1 MIIILIIF
9 YKLDN
14 SYNLLL
20 IKKNN
25 INNLN
30 SHYIIQY
37 NNTFI
42 IMKIKCKGC
51 GLFAIYKN
59 SLQCIN
65 TFINKGYIP
74 IIDLISYPNMFNN
87 FNSTSS
93 NENPWELFFHQPYK
107 FSLEKVKA
115 NSKHIIFLDFPNFK
129 ICKSYGIQNILLKSR
144 VTLEY
149 WHNIALKYI
158 PIKQNILDESNSII
172 QKLFKNNKNI
182 LGILVRGTDYISVKP
197 KGEAIPPSPQ
207 LVINDILELDKNNKY
222 TFFFLTTEDEIIF
235 QKFKKKF
242 GKKLKY
248 IHKNINYNYTEKKL
262 VGFNKNIGNINF
274 QKLYL
279 INIVILS
286 TCIDII
292 SASTNGLIGAMI
304 LSKGFRYSKIY
315 DLGSYKN

>member
-1 MIIILIIF
+1 MNIIKEHKFKNNKNDNYKNKNLILVNLIIILIFF
-9 YKLDN
+9 YKLNN
-14 SYNLLL
+14 SYNLLPND
-20 IKKNN
+20 K
-25 INNLN
+25 NNLN
-30 SHYIIQY
+30 NDYIMQ
-37 NNTFI
+37 NNNIFI

-74 IIDLISYPNMFNN
+74 IIDLMSYPNMFNN

-93 NENPWELFFHQPYK
+93 NQNPWELFFHQPYR

-158 PIKQNILDESNSII
+158 PIKQNILEEANII
-172 QKLFKNNKNI
+172 IKKLFKNNKNI
-182 LGILVRGTDYISVKP
+182 LAILVRGTDYIALKP
-197 KGEAIPPSPQ
+197 KG
-207 LVINDILELDKNNKY
+207 LDKNNKY
-222 TFFFLTTEDEIIF
+222 NFFFLTTEDEIIF
-235 QKFKKKF
+235 QKFKTKF

-262 VGFNKNIGNINF
+262 VGFNKNMRNISI
-274 QKLYL
+274 L
-279 INIVILS
+279 I
-286 TCIDII
+286 
-292 SASTNGLIGAMI
+292 
-304 LSKGFRYSKIY
+304 Y
-315 DLGSYKN
+315 